1 MSKPSDPQGDAAPP
15 INICLYCGASPGKD
29 PVYLESARRFGRALG
44 AAGARLIYGGGGAG
58 LMGAAAASC
67 MEAGGEA
74 IGIIPRTMV
83 RREWAKKD
91 LTQLLI
97 TESMHT
103 RKSVMAANAEGF
115 AVLPG
120 GIGTLDEFFEILV
133 WGHLGFHAKP
143 VALIDVKNYW
153 DPLLAFLDHTIA
165 EGLTATEVRARF
177 FLAPDPESAAAEL
190 LRLAEIQRAAPPAG
204 RRS

>member
-1 MSKPSDPQGDAAPP
+1 MSAFSPSAPEVP
-15 INICLYCGASPGKD
+15 INICLYCGSSPGED
-29 PVYLESARRFGRALG
+29 PVYLEAAARFGRALG
-44 AAGARLIYGGGGAG
+44 GAGARLIYGGGGSG
-58 LMGAAAASC
+58 LMGRAAEAC
-67 MEAGGEA
+67 MAAGGEA

-153 DPLLAFLDHTIA
+153 APLIAFLDHTVQ
-165 EGLTATEVRARF
+165 EGFTAPAARARF
-177 FLAPDPESAAAEL
+177 FLAPDPETAAADL
-190 LRLAEIQRAAPPAG
+190 IDQAQALRAAPAASL
-204 RRS
+204 RR